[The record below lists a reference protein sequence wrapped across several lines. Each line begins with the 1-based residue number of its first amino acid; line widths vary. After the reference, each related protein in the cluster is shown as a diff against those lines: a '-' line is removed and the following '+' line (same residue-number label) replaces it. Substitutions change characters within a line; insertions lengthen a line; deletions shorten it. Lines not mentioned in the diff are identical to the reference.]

1 MIVCPQCKQV
11 KGVNLSS
18 KTTKC
23 TGCGK
28 TLTLEKLKIYYETES
43 QEKLRQ
49 AIGLLNAELD
59 GKSVMFKKLLHDKHE
74 SKRKTI

>member
-1 MIVCPQCKQV
+1 MRLGVIVCPQCKHV

-23 TGCGK
+23 GGCGK
-28 TLTLEKLKIYYETES
+28 ILTLKSLKIFYETDS

-49 AIGLLNAELD
+49 AIGIVNAELD
-59 GKSVMFKKLLHDKHE
+59 GKRNEFQKTFQAKH
-74 SKRKTI
+74 